1 MPDNH
6 ETTNTP
12 NSLRGVGPYGPNGP
26 EAEFRIPNSK
36 KFDPITLEIL
46 WRRLV
51 SIVDEADASV
61 ARTAFSS
68 LLRDAHDYTC
78 MFTDSRGQELVQGT
92 FCTPGQAGAM
102 ALGVKTLINSI
113 ALDNYQ
119 PGDVFIVND
128 PWLLAGHLNDVCVMT
143 PIFYRERPVAFTACV
158 FHHSDIG
165 GRVASDNRQVYEEG
179 IFIPPLKLYEA
190 GVLNESVLELIRW
203 NVRTPEEVTGDI
215 RSQVAANHVCAQ
227 KVIEMLEDE
236 GLNTLDDLAD
246 EIIDRTEKSMRAA
259 ISKIPNGV
267 YPYEGIIEGA
277 GKWDDIAIKVTV
289 AVKDS
294 DIHID
299 FDGTSSQVDW
309 GGNVVYNFTYAYVF
323 MAVKSAFDPDIPINE
338 GAIRPVKMTA
348 PEGTVV
354 NCKFP
359 AAVAARMQ
367 IGHFMTEMV
376 FKALAAATPDN
387 IIAESG
393 GTPAQTNIFYGKRY
407 NAAPWLTMIIRG
419 GGLGAGSRMDG
430 HHCAI
435 FPANGANTP
444 VEIFESDTPLI
455 VEERSLVCDSGG
467 PGKMRGGLGR
477 KMTIRVPDDDY
488 APQGPTSIAVQ
499 AGRYK
504 YPPRGLFGAGPG
516 FGARFLVNEQPGDP
530 SGLTLCLPGDVILFD
545 SAGGGG
551 YGDPL
556 QRDPQAVAADVVNGY
571 VSIEKAREDYGVVID
586 PATLRVDAAETEKL
600 RTERYSKI
608 EDCRLKI

>member
-1 MPDNH
+1 MENKCGNQD
-6 ETTNTP
+6 
-12 NSLRGVGPYGPNGP
+12 RK
-26 EAEFRIPNSK
+26 EAEKSNPQSTIRNPQS

-46 WRRLV
+46 WRRLI

-102 ALGVKTLINSI
+102 ALGVKTIINSI
-113 ALDNYQ
+113 PLQEYQ

-128 PWLLAGHLNDVCVMT
+128 PWLLAGHLNDVCVLS
-143 PIFYRERPVAFTACV
+143 PIFYKEKPVAFTACV

-179 IFIPPLKLYEA
+179 LFIPPIKLYDA
-190 GVLNESVLELIRW
+190 GVLNESVLNMIRW

-227 KVIEMLEDE
+227 KIIEMLEDE
-236 GLNTLDDLAD
+236 GLDTLDDLAD
-246 EIIDRTEKSMRAA
+246 EIIDRTETSMRDA
-259 ISKIPNGV
+259 IGKIPDGV

-277 GKWDDIAIKVTV
+277 GKRNDININLSVE
-289 AVKDS
+289 VKGS

-299 FDGTSSQVDW
+299 FDGTSPQVDW

-338 GAIRPVKMTA
+338 GAIRPVKMSA

-376 FKALAAATPDN
+376 FKALANATPNN

-393 GTPAQTNIFYGKRY
+393 GTPAQTNIFYGKRS
-407 NAAPWLTMIIRG
+407 NGKPWLTMIIRG
-419 GGLGAGSRMDG
+419 GGMGASSKMDG

-455 VEERSLVCDSGG
+455 VEERSLICDSGG

-477 KMTIRVPDDDY
+477 KFVIRVPEDEA
-488 APQGPTSIAVQ
+488 APEPPTSIAIQ
-499 AGRYK
+499 AGRYR
-504 YPPRGLFGAGPG
+504 YPPKGLFKGGSANKAQ
-516 FGARFLVNEQPGDP
+516 FVVNDQEGDP
-530 SGLTLCLPGDVILFD
+530 SGLTLCESGDVIQFH

-551 YGDPL
+551 YGGPL
-556 QRDPQAVAADVVNGY
+556 ERDPQAVEQDVFNEY
-571 VSIEKAREDYGVVID
+571 VSIENARDDYGVVID
-586 PATLRVDAAETEKL
+586 SNTLKVDLKKTEKL
-600 RTERYSKI
+600 RAERKRS
-608 EDCRLKI
+608 E

>member
-1 MPDNH
+1 MKYKGGSRDDRIDQK
-6 ETTNTP
+6 TNP
-12 NSLRGVGPYGPNGP
+12 QSAIQNPKS
-26 EAEFRIPNSK
+26 

-46 WRRLV
+46 WRRLI

-102 ALGVKTLINSI
+102 ALGLKSTINSI
-113 ALDNYQ
+113 PLEDYR

-128 PWLLAGHLNDVCVMT
+128 PWLLAGHLNDVCVLS
-143 PIFYRERPVAFTACV
+143 PIFYKEKPVAFTACV

-179 IFIPPLKLYEA
+179 LFIPPIKLYDA
-190 GVLNESVLELIRW
+190 GVLNESVLNMIRW

-215 RSQVAANHVCAQ
+215 RSQVAANHVCSQ
-227 KVIEMLEDE
+227 KVIEMLKDE
-236 GLNTLDDLAD
+236 GLDSLDDLAD
-246 EIIDRTEKSMRAA
+246 EIIDRTESSMREA
-259 ISKIPNGV
+259 IAKIPEGV
-267 YPYEGIIEGA
+267 YPYEGVIEGA
-277 GKWDDIAIKVTV
+277 GKRKDIHIKLSVE
-289 AVKDS
+289 VKGS

-299 FDGTSSQVDW
+299 FDGTSPQVDW

-348 PEGTVV
+348 PQGTVV

-376 FKALAAATPDN
+376 FKALANATPDN

-393 GTPAQTNIFYGKRY
+393 GTPAQTNIFYGKRF
-407 NAAPWLTMIIRG
+407 NGMPWLTMIIRG
-419 GGLGAGSRMDG
+419 GGMGASSKMDG

-455 VEERSLVCDSGG
+455 VEERSLICDSGG

-477 KMTIRVPDDDY
+477 KFVIRVPTDDS
-488 APQGPTSIAVQ
+488 APEPPTSIAIQ
-499 AGRYK
+499 AGRYR
-504 YPPRGLFGAGPG
+504 YAPRGLFMGGSANKAQ
-516 FGARFLVNEQPGDP
+516 FAVNDQAGDP
-530 SGLTLCLPGDVILFD
+530 SGLTLCESGDVIQFH

-556 QRDPQAVAADVVNGY
+556 ERDLQAVEQDVFNEY
-571 VSIEKAREDYGVVID
+571 ISIEKARDDYGVVID
-586 PATLRVDAAETEKL
+586 SKTLKVDLKATEKL
-600 RTERYSKI
+600 RAARKGSE
-608 EDCRLKI
+608 